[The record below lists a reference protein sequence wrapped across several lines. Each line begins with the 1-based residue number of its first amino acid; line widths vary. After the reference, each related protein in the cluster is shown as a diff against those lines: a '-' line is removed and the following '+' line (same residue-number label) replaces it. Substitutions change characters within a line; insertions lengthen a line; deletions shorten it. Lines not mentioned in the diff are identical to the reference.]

1 MTGRRKGRTG
11 KTTALDPARYSATT
25 SADRIASFRYAAA
38 GCAYMLR
45 HQKNTRIILA
55 ATLIVIPFAA
65 WLGIKTDQWAILTL
79 TVGGVWVAE
88 FFNAAIEAV
97 VNLSTSEIH
106 PMARVAKDVA
116 AAAVLITALVA
127 VLIGLL
133 LFGPP
138 LLKQLNTIAA
148 TS

>member
-1 MTGRRKGRTG
+1 M
-11 KTTALDPARYSATT
+11 LDPARYSAAT
-25 SADRIASFRYAAA
+25 SPDRIASFRFALA
-38 GCAYMLR
+38 GCKYMLR

-55 ATLIVIPFAA
+55 ATLIVIPFAL
-65 WLGIKTDQWAILTL
+65 WLGISTDQWAILIVTI
-79 TVGGVWVAE
+79 GGVWVAE
-88 FFNAAIEAV
+88 FFNAALEAV

-133 LFGPP
+133 LFGP
-138 LLKQLNTIAA
+138 LLLNQL
-148 TS
+148 